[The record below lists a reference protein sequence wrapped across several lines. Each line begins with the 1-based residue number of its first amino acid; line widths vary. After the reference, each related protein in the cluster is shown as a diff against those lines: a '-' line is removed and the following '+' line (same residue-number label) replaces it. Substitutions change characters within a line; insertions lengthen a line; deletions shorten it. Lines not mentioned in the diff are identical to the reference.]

1 MFLCAYVQDCLVSQ
15 GKNVKE
21 IKKKLNG
28 DLTNTCEWL
37 VDNKLSI
44 HFRKDT
50 TKFTLFTST
59 REIKKA
65 PKLNIADKN
74 IHIKQHSNATYV
86 GCILDAKN
94 VRESI
99 FLKLINKISTRLKFL
114 HREN

>member
-1 MFLCAYVQDCLVSQ
+1 MFLCADESCLVSQ

-59 REIKKA
+59 RKIKKETSRT
-65 PKLNIADKN
+65 KIYTSNNIQMP
-74 IHIKQHSNATYV
+74 HM
-86 GCILDAKN
+86 
-94 VRESI
+94 
-99 FLKLINKISTRLKFL
+99 
-114 HREN
+114 

>member
-1 MFLCAYVQDCLVSQ
+1 MSLASFLSGRML
-15 GKNVKE
+15 KKL
-21 IKKKLNG
+21 KKKING
-28 DLTNTCEWL
+28 DLTNTCEWF

-44 HFRKDT
+44 HFGKDT

-59 REIKKA
+59 RKIKKA
-65 PKLNIADKN
+65 PKLNITDRN

-114 HREN
+114 HRKN